1 MRRDEQRREA
11 LEDLRRLLQEAE
23 EAGEIILVEG
33 IRDLKAL
40 RALGYKG
47 EVELYSQHGLLEIDL
62 VEGFA
67 DSMKTIL
74 ILTDF
79 DEEGRRLYRRLA
91 RHLELR
97 GVRIDQR
104 LRREFGHLMTL
115 LGIHAIE
122 ALDDVA
128 ENLNSRIRGRR
139 PL

>member
-40 RALGYKG
+40 RALGYGG

-91 RHLELR
+91 KHLELR

-104 LRREFGHLMTL
+104 LRREFGRLMTL
-115 LGIHAIE
+115 IGVHAIE